1 MRWAVACVLALPAL
15 AAPAAAQSPAPP
27 PKIIAPGVVAGGV
40 AVGGLSVSEAALVLE
55 QRLGKGL
62 RSPVQVRVG
71 RFRTRLGM
79 RTLRLKFAAD
89 RTARRAYR
97 SGLKGDLVVAPFVT
111 YRRSA
116 VRAFVAGL
124 GRRLFVSPRN
134 ARLRITV
141 RRMIRRKGRNGSA
154 LVQWRLRREIN
165 RVVVDPLRPRSVAG
179 RRTRVRPAVTHAGL
193 ARRNRTIVTIDRGGF
208 RLRLFKR
215 LRHDRSY
222 PIAVGAAGYDTPS
235 GLFRITNKRVNPS
248 WTAPNRPW
256 AGSYAGRTVPGG
268 AWDNPLKARW
278 LGVTGSVGIHGTSE
292 DWSIGSRASHGCIRM
307 HVSDVIDLY
316 PRVPYG
322 TPVLI
327 R

>member
-1 MRWAVACVLALPAL
+1 MRWAVASLLALSAF
-15 AAPAAAQSPAPP
+15 AAPAAAAQAPP

-40 AVGGLSVSEAALVLE
+40 PVGGLSVSEAALVLE

-62 RSPVQVRVG
+62 RSPVHVRVG
-71 RFRTRLGM
+71 SYRARLRM

-97 SGLKGDLVVAPFVT
+97 SGLKGKLTVAPFVT

-116 VRAFVAGL
+116 VRAFVAGT
-124 GRRLFVSPRN
+124 GRRLFVAPRN

-154 LVQWRLRREIN
+154 LVQWRLRRAIN
-165 RVVVDPLRPRSVAG
+165 RAVVDPLRSRSVQG
-179 RRTRVRPAVTHAGL
+179 RRKRVRPAITHAGL

-215 LRHDRSY
+215 LRYDRSY
-222 PIAVGAAGYDTPS
+222 PIAVGAAGFDTPS
-235 GLFRITNKRVNPS
+235 GLFRIVNKRVNPS